1 MLREHAPVYYDVRAV
16 VRGFVRTVI
25 FTSQAAL
32 VAAFFV
38 GAQIVP
44 QILGADFS

>member
-1 MLREHAPVYYDVRAV
+1 MKPDHPPVYYDVR
-16 VRGFVRTVI
+16 TVI
-25 FTSQAAL
+25 FTCQAAL

>member
-1 MLREHAPVYYDVRAV
+1 MLRDHPPVYYDVRSV

-25 FTSQAAL
+25 FISQAAL

-38 GAQIVP
+38 GPHLVP
-44 QILGADFS
+44 QILGATP